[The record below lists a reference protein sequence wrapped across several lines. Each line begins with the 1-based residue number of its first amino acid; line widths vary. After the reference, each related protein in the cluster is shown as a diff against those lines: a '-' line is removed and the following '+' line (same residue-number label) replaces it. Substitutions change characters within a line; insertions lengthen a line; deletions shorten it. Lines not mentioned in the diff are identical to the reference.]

1 MSGSSPLAGA
11 RSTQSTEAGREAR
24 VKAFAELTEEGDRC
38 EVHFQ
43 YSEAAVMAMN
53 RLKPLGARVHNAN
66 NGGPKWT
73 LPLDLIVMR
82 RLREEFKDGLQL
94 GVGIK
99 AWGRKQVKKETQLRT
114 LAVAD
119 DAPLK
124 SMKLYKKL
132 PKLAKWFRPYQ
143 RADVKFMAT
152 TSCMNLLE
160 PRLGKTT
167 EVIGAVF
174 EADLEIGPHLVVAP
188 KSTLDSVWRMEIE
201 RWTGHTVITFSGDL
215 SIAERAEAERIVDR
229 CLKDN
234 KPFWFVTTADMIRRG
249 NFPKLKVWNSFT
261 IDEFHKTGLPESRNK
276 FPQVAKAVKAHRK
289 YALSGTPMGG
299 KPVKLWGALNWLDP
313 DRFTSKWKWAAQW
326 LVIETT
332 WGNHKMI
339 GNIIPGREDDFYKS
353 LAPHAVRRL
362 RSEVLPQLPETQW
375 IDVWCDMTPKQA
387 AQYHE
392 FARAAEIRIDE
403 YHLSA
408 TSILAEYTRLKQFA
422 NHKCRVQ
429 VFGVDEETGRVDMKV
444 KATEESGKI
453 PALLQN
459 LAERGIDPD
468 DPEGDDQAI
477 IASQFRET
485 AEMIYRYLTN
495 YGIECEIISGAVK
508 QSERNRIMADFQAGK
523 VRVAILVTAAAGVGI
538 TLNRAADVHVL
549 DETWNP
555 DDQTQVTDR
564 AVDTTRN
571 HQVTAL
577 VYRSRGT
584 VEEYIRQVNEQKFE
598 TNKNVLDLRRQ
609 IAKGVK

>member
-1 MSGSSPLAGA
+1 M
-11 RSTQSTEAGREAR
+11 Q
-24 VKAFAELTEEGDRC
+24 AFAELTEAGDRC
-38 EVHFQ
+38 QVHFR
-43 YSEAAVMAMN
+43 YSPEHVLAMN
-53 RLKPLGARVHNAN
+53 RMKPLGARFRYDENRR
-66 NGGPKWT
+66 PEWT

-82 RLREEFKDGLQL
+82 RLREEFGDGLQL
-94 GVGIK
+94 GDALK
-99 AWGRKQVKKETQLRT
+99 AWGRKQVKKEMNLQT

-119 DAPLK
+119 DVPLK
-124 SMKLYKKL
+124 ELKMSKKL

-143 RADVKFMAT
+143 RADVKFMAA

-188 KSTLDSVWRMEIE
+188 KTTLDSVWRMEIE
-201 RWTGHTVITFSGDL
+201 RWTGHTVITFSGDSSL
-215 SIAERAEAERIVDR
+215 ADRAESERIVER
-229 CLKDN
+229 CLKDG
-234 KPFWFVTTADMIRRG
+234 KPFWFVTTAHMIRNG
-249 NFPKLKVWNSFT
+249 NFPKIEWNSFT
-261 IDEFHKTGLPESRNK
+261 IDEFHKTGLPESKNV
-276 FPQVAKAVKAHRK
+276 FPRTAKAIKAKRK

-299 KPVKLWGALNWLDP
+299 KPIKLWGALNWLEP
-313 DRFTSKWKWAAQW
+313 DSFTSKWKWAAQW

-332 WGNHKMI
+332 WGNHKQI
-339 GNIIPGREDDFYKS
+339 GNIIPGREDAFYQS
-353 LAPHAVRRL
+353 LAPRAVRRL

-375 IDVWCDMTPKQA
+375 VDVWCDMTEKQA
-387 AQYHE
+387 KQYDT
-392 FARAAEIRIDE
+392 FARQAEVRIDE

-422 NHKCRVQ
+422 NHMCSVE
-429 VFGVDEETGRVDMKV
+429 VYGVDEETGRVDMKV

-453 PALLQN
+453 PYLLDS
-459 LAERGIDPD
+459 LAERGIDPK
-468 DPEGDDQAI
+468 DPDGEDQAI

-485 AEMIYRYLTN
+485 AEMIYKYLN
-495 YGIECEIISGAVK
+495 RVGIRCEIISGAVK
-508 QSERNRIMADFQAGK
+508 QKDRNRIMADFQAGR

-538 TLNRAADVHVL
+538 TLNRASDVHVL

-577 VYRSRGT
+577 VYRSKGT
-584 VEEYIRQVNEQKFE
+584 VEEYIKKINDEKIDV
-598 TNKNVLDLRRQ
+598 NKNVLDLRRQ
-609 IAKGVK
+609 MLKKARS

>member
-1 MSGSSPLAGA
+1 M
-11 RSTQSTEAGREAR
+11 Q
-24 VKAFAELTEEGDRC
+24 AFAELTEEGDRC
-38 EVHFQ
+38 EIHFR
-43 YSEAAVMAMN
+43 YSSDAVLAMN
-53 RLKPLGARVHNAN
+53 RLKPLGARFHNAQ

-82 RLREEFKDGLQL
+82 RLREEFGDGLEL
-94 GVGIK
+94 GSALK
-99 AWGRKQVKKETQLRT
+99 AWGRKQVKKETNLQT

-124 SMKLYKKL
+124 EMKLFKKL

-143 RADVKFMAT
+143 RADVMFMAT

-167 EVIGAVF
+167 EVIGAVY

-188 KSTLDSVWRMEIE
+188 KTTLDSVWRMEIE

-215 SIAERAEAERIVDR
+215 KLSEKADAERIVDR
-229 CLKDN
+229 CLADG
-234 KPFWFVTTADMIRRG
+234 KPFWFVTTADMVRRG
-249 NFPKLKVWNSFT
+249 NFPKVEWNSFT
-261 IDEFHKTGLPESRNK
+261 IDEFHKTGLPEAKNA
-276 FPQVAKAVKAHRK
+276 FPKVAKAIKAKRK

-313 DRFTSKWKWAAQW
+313 DKFTSKWRWAAQW
-326 LVIETT
+326 LVIQTT

-339 GNIIPGREDDFYKS
+339 GNIIPGREDAFYKA

-362 RSEVLPQLPETQW
+362 RAEVLPQLPETQW
-375 IDVWCDMTPKQA
+375 LDVWCDMTTKQA

-392 FARAAEIRIDE
+392 FASAAEVRIDE

-422 NHKCRVQ
+422 NHKCTVE
-429 VFGVDEETGRVDMKV
+429 VYGVDEETGRVDMKV

-453 PALLQN
+453 PYLLEK

-468 DPEGDDQAI
+468 DPDGEDQAI

-485 AEMIYRYLTN
+485 AEMIHGYLN
-495 YGIECEIISGAVK
+495 RVGIPCEIISGKVK
-508 QSERNRIMADFQAGK
+508 QSERNRIMADFQTGK
-523 VRVAILVTAAAGVGI
+523 VRVAVLVTAAAGVGI
-538 TLNRAADVHVL
+538 TLNRASDVHVL

-584 VEEYIRQVNEQKFE
+584 VEEYIKKVNDEKIE
-598 TNKNVLDLRRQ
+598 VNNNVLDLRRLMQ
-609 IAKGVK
+609 KKGVKK